1 MKLDFGSLFIP
12 KRPPLVGVDIST
24 SAVRLVELSSNDK
37 GAMTL
42 ESYASEPLPRGAIV
56 DNNIENIEQVSEALR
71 RVFRRSG
78 SKIKTVALGM
88 PSTSVITRKI
98 VLSAHLNEDDMEY
111 QVETEASQYVPFALD
126 EVSLDFDVI
135 GPVENSQED
144 VEVMLAAARRERVED
159 RVAAAEAAGMQP
171 VVMDIE
177 SHAARAAL
185 MHLMTQ
191 MPDADRAQI
200 VALLQIGSQTTTFS
214 VLVDGDVV
222 YEREQA
228 FGGNQLTQD
237 ISRAYGL
244 SFEEAEQKKKSG
256 DLPDGYDQD
265 VLEPFY
271 ESVVQEAT
279 RAIQF
284 FFTSSPYTRVDH
296 IVLAG
301 GCAILPGLVDVIG
314 SRTKVAA
321 SVARPF
327 MGINLSSRI
336 REKQLE
342 QEEQA
347 YLVAC
352 GLAMRRF
359 D

>member
-1 MKLDFGSLFIP
+1 MKLGSLFIP
-12 KRPPLVGVDIST
+12 KRPPLIGVDIST

-37 GAMTL
+37 GGMTL

-71 RVFRRSG
+71 RVWRRSG
-78 SKIKTVALGM
+78 SKIKAVALGM
-88 PSTSVITRKI
+88 PSNSVITRKL
-98 VLSAHLNEDDMEY
+98 VLSAGLNEDDMEY
-111 QVETEASQYVPFALD
+111 QVETEASQYIPFALD
-126 EVSLDFDVI
+126 EVSLDFDII
-135 GPVENSQED
+135 GQSGNSPGE
-144 VEVMLAAARRERVED
+144 VEVMLAAARREKVDD
-159 RVAAAEAAGMQP
+159 RVAAAEAAGLQP

-177 SHAARAAL
+177 SYASRAAL
-185 MHLMTQ
+185 MHMMAQLPENEQ
-191 MPDADRAQI
+191 VQI

-214 VLVDGDVV
+214 VLVDGEVV
-222 YEREQA
+222 YDREQA

-244 SFEEAEQKKKSG
+244 SFDEAEQKKKIG

-265 VLEPFY
+265 VLQPFY

-284 FFTSSPYTRVDH
+284 FYTSSPYTRVDH

-301 GCAILPGLVDVIG
+301 GCAVLPGLVDVVG
-314 SRTKVAA
+314 SRTKVPA

-327 MGINLSSRI
+327 KGISLSSRI
-336 REKQLE
+336 REKQM
-342 QEEQA
+342 QVEEQA